1 MSSKLENHKEPSFI
15 EFSAAL
21 GRAFAGALIFAL
33 PMLMTM
39 EMWSLG
45 FYLDPWRLVLLLAVT
60 LPLLFGLSR
69 LGGLRPTV
77 HWLDDVADVL
87 VAIFVA
93 TIAAAITLFLF
104 GEISVDTSVREVIGK
119 LALQIVPG
127 SIGAM
132 LASSQLGQ
140 QKEGDGDLEKNG
152 PSYGVELFLMGVG
165 ALFLSFNV
173 APTEEMILLAYQM
186 SVWQELGLLVLSLV
200 LMHVFIYAV
209 NFRGGSAPA
218 KGKMLVSLFARYTV
232 VGYAIVLLT
241 SLAVLWFFGRTD
253 GTALEEILSTTVVL
267 SFPGAIGAAA
277 ARLIL

>member
-1 MSSKLENHKEPSFI
+1 MVMTEKQHESAEPSLT
-15 EFSAAL
+15 EFARTL

-39 EMWSLG
+39 EMWWLG
-45 FYLDPWRLVLLLAVT
+45 FTLEPWRLALLLAVT

-69 LGGLRPTV
+69 LGGLRPTA

-87 VAIFVA
+87 VAICVA
-93 TIAAAITLFLF
+93 SVAAAVALFLF
-104 GEISVDTSVREVIGK
+104 GEISPDTSIREIMGK
-119 LALQIVPG
+119 LALQVVPG

-132 LASSQLGQ
+132 LASSQLGER
-140 QKEGDGDLEKNG
+140 KEGDQRGG
-152 PSYGVELFLMGVG
+152 PPSYATELFLMGVG
-165 ALFLSFNV
+165 ALFLSFNL
-173 APTEEMILLAYQM
+173 APTEEMMLLAYQM
-186 SVWQELGLLVLSLV
+186 SVWQELGLLALSLA
-200 LMHVFIYAV
+200 LMHIFVYAV

-218 KGKMLVSLFARYTV
+218 RGKMLLSLFARYTI
-232 VGYAIVLLT
+232 VGYAIVLVS
-241 SLAVLWFFGRTD
+241 SLSVLWFFGRTD